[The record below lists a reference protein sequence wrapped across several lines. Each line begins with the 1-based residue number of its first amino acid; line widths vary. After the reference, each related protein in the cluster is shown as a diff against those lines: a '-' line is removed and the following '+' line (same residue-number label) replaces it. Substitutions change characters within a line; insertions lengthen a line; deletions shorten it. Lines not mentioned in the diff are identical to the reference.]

1 MKYFTIPEL
10 TSSATAKA
18 KKIDNAPSQEAI
30 RNMEQLIEK
39 VLDPL
44 REAYGKP
51 IKVNSGFRSL
61 ALNRAVGGSK
71 TSDHV
76 KGMAADI
83 TGGSKAENKKIFEL
97 IKKLNLP
104 FKQLIDEK
112 NFSWVHVSHD
122 PNNIKRQI
130 LKIT

>member
-10 TSSATAKA
+10 ISSAIAKA
-18 KKIDNAPSQEAI
+18 KKIDNTPSKEAI
-30 RNMEQLIEK
+30 QNLEQLIEK

-44 REAYGKP
+44 REVYGKP
-51 IKVNSGFRSL
+51 IRVNSGLRSP
-61 ALNRAVGGSK
+61 ALNKAVGGSK
-71 TSDHV
+71 TSDHM

-83 TGGSKAENKKIFEL
+83 TGDSKAENKKIFEL

-112 NFSWVHVSHD
+112 NFSWVHVSYD
-122 PNNIKRQI
+122 PKNIKRQI
-130 LKIT
+130 LKL